1 MSRKM
6 IFLDVDGTLVDFTMH
21 MPESAREALSIARK
35 RGHLISLC
43 TGRTVTNVYPWLLEF
58 GFDAIVAS
66 VHALCCRESTDVMWM
81 KRMQRK

>member
-1 MSRKM
+1 MSRKL

-43 TGRTVTNVYPWLLEF
+43 TGQTGNKKSPSDPGKGTEGLRRYHPN
-58 GFDAIVAS
+58 
-66 VHALCCRESTDVMWM
+66 
-81 KRMQRK
+81 

>member
-1 MSRKM
+1 MSRKL

-58 GFDAIVAS
+58 GFDAIVTIAFWQMIR
-66 VHALCCRESTDVMWM
+66 CRIW
-81 KRMQRK
+81 